1 MSAMRSSFMPC
12 LLLLAAA
19 CGAAG
24 CQRRTELLPAA
35 ADSSLHAP
43 ADSFATLAHE
53 ASDRWESGMNDE
65 AAEMSARLVRQALT
79 VRPNGPWPERA
90 RGVLDSLGIG
100 AEAAGDARAT
110 VVNMFARSD
119 PEGPSYPYLYW
130 HQQDGLRVQ
139 PLESRGLHL
148 NDVATHAFAHADTPQ
163 DSAQVA
169 VLWSRRVGGG
179 MQPQVMVWRFAHGR
193 WDLLQSLGADSLGGT
208 GSGEFAANDSSA
220 ELQTRTFHP
229 AAYFDECPTC
239 PHVYHARRFRWGAA
253 GFARLDDR
261 AGPSP
266 YSTFT
271 AFIGAL
277 VANDRERAMP
287 LVAESPL
294 IDFARRF
301 DWQSPGMGRWRVA
314 PATDETASQMVFF
327 RGAKEAYRVTFE
339 SRDGDW
345 VIAGFEPATRNL
357 E

>member
-261 AGPSP
+261 AVPSP

-345 VIAGFEPATRNL
+345 VIAGFEPTTRNL